1 MHAGAG
7 IWGEVE
13 SGRSANALDRRLGR
27 THCSCCILP
36 GNGSASSAA
45 AEASLIRR
53 TL

>member
-1 MHAGAG
+1 MHAGVG

-13 SGRSANALDRRLGR
+13 SGRSANSLDRHLGR
-27 THCSCCILP
+27 TRCSCCILF

-45 AEASLIRR
+45 AEASLIQR